1 MSGRRA
7 GPGPDPLP
15 FPSMATGW
23 KSVLSRVVSTVV
35 REAARSATAPRRP
48 RSAPPTTSADRVPA
62 PSAGTAHR
70 APLPPAG
77 APRPHAGAGDFTGR
91 GEISY
96 TPHDDGRPDPGEI
109 VWAWVPFEE
118 GDGRGKDRPVLVVGR
133 AGADLLGLMLTSK
146 DHDRDAA
153 DEARHGR
160 VWVDIGSG
168 SWDRQGRP
176 SEVRVDRVLRVDP
189 VDVRREG
196 AVLDR
201 RRFDQVA
208 AEARRVLGW

>member
-1 MSGRRA
+1 
-7 GPGPDPLP
+7 
-15 FPSMATGW
+15 MASGW

-35 REAARSATAPRRP
+35 REATRTSSTPRR
-48 RSAPPTTSADRVPA
+48 APDPGP
-62 PSAGTAHR
+62 PPAHR
-70 APLPPAG
+70 SQLPPAG
-77 APRPHAGAGDFTGR
+77 APRQNPGAGDFTGR
-91 GEISY
+91 AELSY
-96 TPHDDGRPDPGEI
+96 SPRDDGRPDPGEI

-118 GDGRGKDRPVLVVGR
+118 GDGRGKDRPVLVAGRDGTDLVGF
-133 AGADLLGLMLTSK
+133 MLTSK

-160 VWVDIGSG
+160 VWVDIGTG
-168 SWDRQGRP
+168 AWDRQGRP

-189 VDVRREG
+189 ADVRREG